1 MLGIVH
7 HLSALDLSL
16 THETAELRWG
26 PTTALF
32 TLASAWWV
40 KGGLLLALGGASD
53 VARGR
58 RRPVAL
64 LTAIAAFL
72 VASLVSALAKLAFER
87 PRPPL
92 ADSDIR
98 PAIDLPDS
106 WSFPSGHA
114 TTAFAAAAAIA
125 VLCPRA
131 RWPALA
137 LAALIA
143 VSRVFLGVHFW
154 LDVIAGTL
162 LGVALGVA
170 VATTVRRRAATV
182 AP

>member
-7 HLSALDLSL
+7 HLSALDMSL

-32 TLASAWWV
+32 TVASAWWV

-53 VARGR
+53 LARRR
-58 RRPVAL
+58 RRPVVL
-64 LTAIAAFL
+64 LTAVAAFL
-72 VASLVSALAKLAFER
+72 VAALLSALAKITFER

-92 ADSDIR
+92 ADSDID
-98 PAIDLPDS
+98 PAIALPDS

-125 VLCPRA
+125 LLCPRA

-154 LDVIAGTL
+154 LDVIAGAL
-162 LGVALGVA
+162 LGVGVGVA
-170 VATTVRRRAATV
+170 VAATVRRRSAA
-182 AP
+182 AGA